1 MEWTRIKTEKD
12 LPAPGLRVIA
22 TDGTFTGEA
31 YITAVCG
38 VNTWHRGYHEP
49 WEAYARKPVI
59 AWAEMPN
66 RNSETESHS
75 ERDIY
80 DGCVELMQMLMGRFE
95 RYLDFIGV
103 PVTPKEDKD
112 NEEYFSTQFY
122 VTEIVERLFLWN
134 TSHSGGTSTRM
145 KCKELGISDE
155 TVIFEDE
162 REVSDEETD

>member
-38 VNTWHRGYHEP
+38 VNTWRRGYHET

-66 RNSETESHS
+66 RNSATESHS

-134 TSHSGGTSTRM
+134 TSHSGGTSTWM
-145 KCKELGISDE
+145 K
-155 TVIFEDE
+155 
-162 REVSDEETD
+162 

>member
-12 LPAPGLRVIA
+12 LPTPGLRVIA

-80 DGCVELMQMLMGRFE
+80 DGCIALMNQLIYYFE
-95 RYLDFIGV
+95 EYLDFV
-103 PVTPKEDKD
+103 CVKKD
-112 NEEYFSTQFY
+112 DEECFSVGFY
-122 VTEIVERLFLWN
+122 PQEIIERLFLWN
-134 TSHSGGTSTRM
+134 TSHSGGTSQRA
-145 KCKELGISDE
+145 KCRELGID
-155 TVIFEDE
+155 TGKQVVFEDK
-162 REVSDEETD
+162 RDIGNETE